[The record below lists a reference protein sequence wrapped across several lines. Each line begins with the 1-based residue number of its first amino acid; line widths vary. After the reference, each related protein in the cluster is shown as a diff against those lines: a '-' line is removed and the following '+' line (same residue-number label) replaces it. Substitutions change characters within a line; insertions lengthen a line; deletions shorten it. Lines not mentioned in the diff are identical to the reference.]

1 MILSHPPAPGSP
13 EWHTAIT
20 ASKVP
25 AILGLS
31 PWASPYSTWLS
42 MTSGADPIE
51 ETAAMKRGT
60 YLEDGIL
67 NWYEADHPDLVP
79 AGRQVAYTLGDDE
92 TCFATTDGT
101 YRTRSGDLE
110 LAEVKTVGR
119 DDDWRDEDGG
129 WHVPDYYLAQ
139 VMFQLATSQ
148 ASRAVVVALTPHL
161 EKVEIPVERDLDL
174 EAAIVEEIHLFKQ
187 ALEDGIVPELDDH
200 VATYDAV
207 RRRHSKIDGSTVEV
221 PFTVAHTWLDAKD
234 VFDRAK
240 ASERAA
246 KTRLL
251 DLMGEARLATS
262 EGLTIAMRSPGRG
275 DTITLRPK
283 ATAADLEEAAWS

>member
-1 MILSHPPAPGSP
+1 MILPNPPAPGSP
-13 EWHTAIT
+13 EWHKAIT

-31 PWASPYSTWLS
+31 PWASPYSVWVS
-42 MTSGADPIE
+42 MTTGADPIE

-60 YLEDGIL
+60 YLEGGIL
-67 NWYEADHPDLVP
+67 DWYEADHPDLVP
-79 AGRQVAYTLGDDE
+79 AGRQLAYTLGDDK
-92 TCFATTDGT
+92 TCFSTTDGNYWT
-101 YRTRSGDLE
+101 PAGDLE
-110 LAEVKTVGR
+110 IVEVKTVGR

-129 WHVPDYYLAQ
+129 WRVPDYYLAQ

-174 EAAIVEEIHLFKQ
+174 EAAIVEEIHLFQQ
-187 ALEDGIVPELDDH
+187 ALEDGIVPDLDDH

-221 PFTVAHTWLDAKD
+221 PFTVAHTWLDARD
-234 VFDRAK
+234 VKDRAE
-240 ASERAA
+240 AAERAA

-275 DTITLRPK
+275 DIVTLRPK
-283 ATAADLEEAAWS
+283 AKAADLEARAWA